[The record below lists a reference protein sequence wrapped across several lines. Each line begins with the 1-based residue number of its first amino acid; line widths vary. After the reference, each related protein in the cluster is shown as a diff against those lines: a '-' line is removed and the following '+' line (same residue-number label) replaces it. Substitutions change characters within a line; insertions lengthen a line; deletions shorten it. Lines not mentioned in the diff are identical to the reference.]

1 MNSEFETRWEK
12 ISEVQ
17 IPEIKHLGLQ
27 EAVLDREIWNKAP
40 EVEPEYHA
48 YLVRENTNEKID
60 LDREKMILGKGSD
73 ADYKLEGNKTISR
86 RHAAFFYEDG
96 QVYVEDLG
104 SSNHTYIADCKVE
117 GRQLLQDQDRIRIA
131 DEDFIFYDEIKG

>member
-17 IPEIKHLGLQ
+17 IPEIKHLGFQ

-73 ADYKLEGNKTISR
+73 VDYKLEGNKAISR
-86 RHAAFFYEDG
+86 RLFLRRRSGVRRRPGFFQSY
-96 QVYVEDLG
+96 VY
-104 SSNHTYIADCKVE
+104 S
-117 GRQLLQDQDRIRIA
+117 
-131 DEDFIFYDEIKG
+131 

>member
-1 MNSEFETRWEK
+1 MNSEFEKRWEK
-12 ISEVQ
+12 ISDVQ
-17 IPEIKHLGLQ
+17 IPEIKHLGFQ
-27 EAVLDREIWNKAP
+27 DAVLDREIRNKAP

-48 YLVRENTNEKID
+48 YL
-60 LDREKMILGKGSD
+60 
-73 ADYKLEGNKTISR
+73 YKLEGNKAISR

>member
-1 MNSEFETRWEK
+1 MSSEFETRWEK

-17 IPEIKHLGLQ
+17 IPEIKKLGFQ
-27 EAVLDREIWNKAP
+27 EAVLDREIWNRTP
-40 EVEPEYHA
+40 EKKPEYLA
-48 YLVRENTNEKID
+48 YLIRENTNEKID
-60 LDREKMILGKGSD
+60 LNREKMVLGKGSG
-73 ADYKLEGNKTISR
+73 ADYKLEGNKAISR

-104 SSNHTYIADCKVE
+104 SSNHTYIDDCKVD

-131 DEDFIFYDEIKG
+131 DEDFIFYDGIKG

>member
-17 IPEIKHLGLQ
+17 IPEIKHLGFQ
-27 EAVLDREIWNKAP
+27 EAVLD
-40 EVEPEYHA
+40 
-48 YLVRENTNEKID
+48 LVRENTNEKID

-73 ADYKLEGNKTISR
+73 ADYKLEGNKAISR

>member
-17 IPEIKHLGLQ
+17 IPEIKHLGFQ

-73 ADYKLEGNKTISR
+73 ADYKLEGNKAISR

-96 QVYVEDLG
+96 QVYVEDL
-104 SSNHTYIADCKVE
+104 
-117 GRQLLQDQDRIRIA
+117 
-131 DEDFIFYDEIKG
+131 

>member
-1 MNSEFETRWEK
+1 MSSDFETRWEK

-17 IPEIKHLGLQ
+17 IPEIKKLGFQ
-27 EAVLDREIWNKAP
+27 EAVLDREIWNKTP
-40 EVEPEYHA
+40 EKKPECLA
-48 YLVRENTNEKID
+48 YLIRENTNEKID
-60 LDREKMILGKGSD
+60 LNRENMVLGKGSD
-73 ADYKLEGNKTISR
+73 ADYKLEGNKAISR

-104 SSNHTYIADCKVE
+104 SSNHTYVGDCKVD

-131 DEDFIFYDEIKG
+131 DEDFIFYDGIKG